1 MKIKR
6 LQAIEFRQNGD
17 YAASCQLLKELIAQ
31 NPDNA
36 ELLYQCAWS
45 HDTAGLEVE
54 AVPYYEKAIQLG
66 LEESDLSEAY
76 LGLGSTYRT
85 IGAYQKSK
93 QLYLEVLKKFP
104 ENKVYPIF
112 LAMTYYNLAEYSQA
126 MELLLRT
133 ISEIETDSEIK
144 TYQKAIA
151 FYADKLDQIW

>member
-1 MKIKR
+1 M
-6 LQAIEFRQNGD
+6 
-17 YAASCQLLKELIAQ
+17 
-31 NPDNA
+31 
-36 ELLYQCAWS
+36 
-45 HDTAGLEVE
+45 
-54 AVPYYEKAIQLG
+54 G

-93 QLYLEVLKKFP
+93 QLYLEALKKFP

>member
-17 YAASCQLLKELIAQ
+17 YLASCQLLKELIAQ

-93 QLYLEVLKKFP
+93 QLYLEALKNFQKIKF
-104 ENKVYPIF
+104 IQF
-112 LAMTYYNLAEYSQA
+112 
-126 MELLLRT
+126 
-133 ISEIETDSEIK
+133 
-144 TYQKAIA
+144 
-151 FYADKLDQIW
+151 F